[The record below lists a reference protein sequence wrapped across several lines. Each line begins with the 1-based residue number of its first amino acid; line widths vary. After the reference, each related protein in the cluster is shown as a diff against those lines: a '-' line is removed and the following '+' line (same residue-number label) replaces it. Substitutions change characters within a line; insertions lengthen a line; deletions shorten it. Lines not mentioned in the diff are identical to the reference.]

1 MSSASENSIKLPP
14 RTAPT
19 SAIEMPR
26 FGFGCAPIG
35 DLFVE
40 TSEID
45 TRLALDAAWD
55 VGARYYDTAPW
66 YGHGLSEH
74 RLGGMLRQHSRQDYY
89 ISTKVGRVYIPAAR
103 GEDKRVQW
111 YGGQNFEVTYDYTAE
126 GLAASYAQSQLRLGQ
141 SSVDAL
147 IIHDLDQGYHGEKF
161 DGYYQQLTES
171 GLVYLNDLKSRGDIS
186 SIGMGI
192 NALVDF
198 EFFADRVDLDFFL
211 VAMPYTLL
219 DQISLNTAMKRCV
232 ERGIKIVVGSPF
244 ASGLLTDPANP
255 DARYNYGPVPDDIRA
270 RAIGLQDCCQEFDV
284 PLMAAALQF
293 PLLHPAVVSIIP
305 GARTAHQITGNMENF
320 NFDIPKQL
328 WVELKKRGLIVQDAP
343 IG

>member
-1 MSSASENSIKLPP
+1 MSFASENTSQLLP
-14 RTAPT
+14 RTAPI
-19 SAIEMPR
+19 SAIDMPR

-40 TSEID
+40 TSEAD
-45 TRLALDAAWD
+45 TRLALDTAWD
-55 VGARYYDTAPW
+55 VGVRYFDTAPW

-74 RLGGMLRQHSRQDYY
+74 RLGGLLRQHARKDYY
-89 ISTKVGRVYIPAAR
+89 ISTKVGRVYVPAPR

-111 YGGQNFEVTYDYTAE
+111 FGGQNFEVTYDYSAE

-147 IIHDLDQGYHGEKF
+147 IIHDLDQGYHGDKF

-171 GLVYLNDLKSRGDIS
+171 GLAYLKDLKSLGEIS

-198 EFFADRVDLDFFL
+198 EFFADRIDLDFFL

-219 DQISLNTAMKRCV
+219 DQISLNTAMQRCV

-244 ASGLLTDPANP
+244 ASGLLTDPTNP

-270 RAIGLQDCCQEFDV
+270 RAIGLKDCCQDFEV

-305 GARTAHQITGNMENF
+305 GARTARQITGNMDNF
-320 NFDIPKQL
+320 NFDIPKAL
-328 WVELKKRGLIVQDAP
+328 WYEMKNRSLIVKDAP
-343 IG
+343 IE